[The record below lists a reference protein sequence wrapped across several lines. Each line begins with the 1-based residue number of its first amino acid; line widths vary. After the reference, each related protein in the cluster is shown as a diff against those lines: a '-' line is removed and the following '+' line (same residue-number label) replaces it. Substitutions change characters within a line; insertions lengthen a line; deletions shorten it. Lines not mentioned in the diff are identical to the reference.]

1 MVNSLFICLFWTNI
15 FGIKFFF
22 RLSPCNQKYENN
34 NILIFYSTI
43 LILAADNML
52 LFPGC
57 PIAYIPLCMSPSA
70 FKLKYKRLTH
80 TCHAKQ
86 WPTPPSILNMP
97 DETLTMHLL
106 WQTLAISN
114 CSVYVKSCNS
124 TGLSPI
130 QRPFARARVGILF
143 LSETLHI

>member
-1 MVNSLFICLFWTNI
+1 MSHCIYPTIYESLCFSIEIN
-15 FGIKFFF
+15 
-22 RLSPCNQKYENN
+22 
-34 NILIFYSTI
+34 
-43 LILAADNML
+43 
-52 LFPGC
+52 
-57 PIAYIPLCMSPSA
+57 
-70 FKLKYKRLTH
+70 KRLTH

-130 QRPFARARVGILF
+130 QRSFAIARVNILF
-143 LSETLHI
+143 LSETLHIQDTLCCNEMLRQVLSILSLYLNF